1 MKKGMY
7 VAIVTVKFKAGNTL
21 SSSVAKWKP
30 GTFTSRLCYLC
41 PKYDEKKV
49 LYQAREKATAWA
61 KELESKNDGLMVT
74 FTVKVEAVRIDSA
87 DVLDDEGNK
96 ITLID
101 NGDLQ

>member
-7 VAIVTVKFKAGNTL
+7 VAIVTVKFKAGNTC

-30 GTFTSRLCYLC
+30 GTITARLCYLC

-61 KELESKNDGLMVT
+61 KELESKNEGLMVT
-74 FTVKVEAVRIDSA
+74 FTTKVDATRIDSA
-87 DVLDDEGNK
+87 DVLDDKGNNV
-96 ITLID
+96 TLS
-101 NGDLQ
+101 GDGELQ